1 MNRELQ
7 TVLHQL
13 CRCLSSLSLAP
24 TVNTELEITACFQLL
39 LSAGVD
45 PNVKVNNAVVI
56 HFVLFEISG
65 ENRNEVLF
73 T

>member
-1 MNRELQ
+1 MNREGQ

-13 CRCLSSLSLAP
+13 CRCLSSLSLTP